1 MKHFGTS
8 SSTTDGP
15 RRKKDVWN
23 SIYIRHHPIRTSIP
37 SQSVEVRRGVSLPTR
52 TSLTWH
58 YITMHWNYVSLDS
71 MKYGTFV
78 SDHDSV
84 HVYLKYP
91 PIVYFFAA

>member
-1 MKHFGTS
+1 
-8 SSTTDGP
+8 
-15 RRKKDVWN
+15 
-23 SIYIRHHPIRTSIP
+23 
-37 SQSVEVRRGVSLPTR
+37 
-52 TSLTWH
+52 
-58 YITMHWNYVSLDS
+58 MHWNYVSLDS